1 MTEGPFDILRYPHVT
16 EKSTLRKEQSDGRVI
31 AFQVRKSASKQ
42 RIKEAVEQIFEVK
55 VEKVRTANFLGKI
68 KRQRQSSGRRPGWK
82 KAYVT
87 LKPGQ
92 KSIEFFE
99 GV

>member
-1 MTEGPFDILRYPHVT
+1 MNPYEVIRYPHIT
-16 EKSTLRKEQSDGRVI
+16 EKATALSGAGER
-31 AFQVRKSASKQ
+31 QVVALKVHPDASKHQ
-42 RIKEAVEQIFEVK
+42 IKAAVEQVFNVK
-55 VEKVRTANFLGKI
+55 VEAVRTARFQGKK
-68 KRQRQSSGRRPGWK
+68 KRQGRFEGRRPDWK

-92 KSIEFFE
+92 KIELFE

>member
-1 MTEGPFDILRYPHVT
+1 MSVYDIIRSPHLT
-16 EKSTLRKEQSDGRVI
+16 EKSTLLSEGGDRQVVAFRVRI
-31 AFQVRKSASKQ
+31 NASKHQ
-42 RIKEAVEQIFEVK
+42 VKEAVEKIFDVQ
-55 VEKVRTANFLGKI
+55 VDSIRTARFQGKM
-68 KRQRQSSGRRPGWK
+68 KRQGRNQGRRPGWK

-92 KSIEFFE
+92 KIEFFE

>member
-1 MTEGPFDILRYPHVT
+1 MSVYDIIRSPHLT
-16 EKSTLRKEQSDGRVI
+16 EKSTLRSEESDQQVVAFKVRVD
-31 AFQVRKSASKQ
+31 ASKHQ
-42 RIKEAVEQIFEVK
+42 VKEAVETVFDVQVDCI
-55 VEKVRTANFLGKI
+55 RTARFRGKV
-68 KRQRQSSGRRPGWK
+68 KRQGRNQGRRPAWK

-92 KSIEFFE
+92 KIEFFE